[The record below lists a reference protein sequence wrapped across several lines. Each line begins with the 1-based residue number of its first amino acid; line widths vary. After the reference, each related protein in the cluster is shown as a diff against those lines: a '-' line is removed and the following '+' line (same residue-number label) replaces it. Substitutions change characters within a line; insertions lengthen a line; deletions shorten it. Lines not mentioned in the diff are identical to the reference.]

1 MPTACSRVVTAYTG
15 WRLLIYTLDTRS
27 KMTQADHSTLLDTIE
42 SMIEE
47 KAFPE
52 LEKLLHSLHPADLAD
67 LLEHLESEE
76 RLSVFAL
83 LTPESASE
91 VLTQI
96 SPPMQ
101 ESLTN
106 ELDDQRLTQILN
118 ELNSDDATDIFSHL
132 PRKRAEGIIR
142 LVKPEVTEELKRLIR
157 YETDTAGGIMALEFV
172 SVNANFTIREAIEK
186 IREKSLEVEKLYYV
200 WVVDDHGTL
209 VGVVSMKDMLLEPI
223 DTKIKDIMNTDVI
236 SVDADTDQ
244 EEVAR
249 IIKQYDLTHLPVV
262 NGQHKL
268 IGRITNDD
276 IIDVIDEEASE
287 DISIMA
293 GVLDQEISERSALK
307 ISRARLPWLLLCLV
321 GELLSAIVI
330 NHFHGS
336 LEKILALAFFI
347 PVIMAMGG
355 STGNQAA
362 TVVIRGLATGEISI
376 VHTGKR
382 LLTELWVALINGLL
396 CGIILGLVVAFWL
409 SDPHLSIGIGVS
421 LITVILFSGS
431 FGAFLPFLLKKLNID
446 PALAAGP
453 FITTS
458 NDILGLLIYLS
469 IITHF
474 LMAV

>member
-1 MPTACSRVVTAYTG
+1 MSQDNY
-15 WRLLIYTLDTRS
+15 
-27 KMTQADHSTLLDTIE
+27 KTLLDTIKP
-42 SMIEE
+42 MIEE
-47 KAFPE
+47 KAYPE
-52 LEKLLHSLHPADLAD
+52 LEESLAPLHPADLAD
-67 LLEHLESEE
+67 LLEHLEGEDRLGVFSLLAPE
-76 RLSVFAL
+76 RAG
-83 LTPESASE
+83 A

-96 SPPMQ
+96 SAPIQ

-118 ELNSDDATDIFSHL
+118 ELDSDDATDIFSRL
-132 PRKRAEGIIR
+132 PRERSEGIIS

-172 SVNANFTIREAIEK
+172 SVNANSTIREAIEK
-186 IREKSLEVEKLYYV
+186 IREKSQEVEKLYYV
-200 WVVDDHGTL
+200 WVVDDRGTL
-209 VGVVSMKDMLLEPI
+209 VGVVSMKDLLLEPI

-249 IIKQYDLTHLPVV
+249 IVKQYDLTHVPVV
-262 NGQHKL
+262 NGQHTL

-287 DISIMA
+287 DISLMA
-293 GVLDQEISERSALK
+293 GVLDQEIAEESALK
-307 ISRARLPWLLLCLV
+307 ISRARLPWLLLGLLGGLV
-321 GELLSAIVI
+321 SAIVI
-330 NHFHGS
+330 NHFHAS
-336 LEKILALAFFI
+336 IEKVLALSFFI

-355 STGNQAA
+355 NTGIQAS
-362 TVVIRGLATGEISI
+362 TVVIRGLATGDISI
-376 VHTGKR
+376 IRLGRR
-382 LLTELWVALINGLL
+382 LLTELWVALINGIL
-396 CGIILGLVVAFWL
+396 CGILLGLVVSFWL
-409 SDPHLSIGIGVS
+409 SDFPLGIGVGVS

-431 FGAFLPFLLKKLNID
+431 FGAFIPLFLKKFNID

-474 LMAV
+474 LLAAQ

>member
-1 MPTACSRVVTAYTG
+1 MSQDDY
-15 WRLLIYTLDTRS
+15 
-27 KMTQADHSTLLDTIE
+27 KKLLDDIKP
-42 SMIEE
+42 MIEN
-47 KAFPE
+47 KAYQE
-52 LEKLLHSLHPADLAD
+52 LENSLASLHPADLAD
-67 LLEHLESEE
+67 LLEHLGDEE
-76 RLSVFAL
+76 RISVFSL
-83 LTPESASE
+83 LAPERAGE
-91 VLTQI
+91 VLVQI
-96 SPPMQ
+96 STPIQ
-101 ESLTN
+101 ESLAN
-106 ELDDQRLTQILN
+106 ELDDQKLTLILN
-118 ELNSDDATDIFSHL
+118 ELDSDDATDIFSRL
-132 PRKRAEGIIR
+132 PRERSGGIIG
-142 LVKPEVTEELKRLIR
+142 LVRPKVTEELKRLTR

-186 IREKSLEVEKLYYV
+186 IREKSQEVEKLYYV

-209 VGVVSMKDMLLEPI
+209 LGVVSMKALLLEPT

-249 IIKQYDLTHLPVV
+249 IVKQYDLTNVPVV

-287 DISIMA
+287 DISLMA
-293 GVLDQEISERSALK
+293 GVLDQGIAEESALK
-307 ISRARLPWLLLCLV
+307 ISRARLPWLLLGLLGGLV
-321 GELLSAIVI
+321 SAIVI

-336 LEKILALAFFI
+336 IEKVLALSFFI

-355 STGNQAA
+355 NTGIQAS
-362 TVVIRGLATGEISI
+362 TVVIRGLATGDISI
-376 VHTGKR
+376 IRIGRR
-382 LLTELWVALINGLL
+382 LLTEMWVALINGIL
-396 CGIILGLVVAFWL
+396 CGILLGLFVSFWL
-409 SDPHLSIGIGVS
+409 SDLPLGIGVGVS

-431 FGAFLPFLLKKLNID
+431 FGAFIPLFLKKCNID

-469 IITHF
+469 IITRF
-474 LMAV
+474 LIAQ

>member
-1 MPTACSRVVTAYTG
+1 
-15 WRLLIYTLDTRS
+15 
-27 KMTQADHSTLLDTIE
+27 MTQADYSTLLDTIE
-42 SMIEE
+42 GMIEE

-67 LLEHLESEE
+67 LLEHMESEE

-83 LTPESASE
+83 LTPESAGE

-132 PRKRAEGIIR
+132 PRERAEDIIS
-142 LVKPEVTEELKRLIR
+142 LVKPEVSEELHKLIG

-172 SVNANFTIREAIEK
+172 SVNANSDIQEAIES
-186 IREKSLEVEKLYYV
+186 IREKREEVEKLYYV
-200 WVVDDHGTL
+200 WVVDDHGKL
-209 VGVVSMKDMLLEPI
+209 VGVVSMKDLLLEPI
-223 DTKIKDIMNTDVI
+223 DTKIKEIMNSDVI
-236 SVDADTDQ
+236 AVDAHTDQ

-262 NGQHKL
+262 NGYHRL

-276 IIDVIDEEASE
+276 IIDVIEEEASE
-287 DISIMA
+287 DISLMA
-293 GVLDQEISERSALK
+293 GVLDHEIAEESALK
-307 ISRARLPWLLLCLV
+307 ISRARLPWLMLGLFGGLI
-321 GELLSAIVI
+321 SAIVI
-330 NHFHGS
+330 SRFHGS
-336 LEKILALAFFI
+336 IEKILALSFFI

-355 STGNQAA
+355 NTGIQAS
-362 TVVIRGLATGEISI
+362 TVVIRGLATGDISI
-376 VHTGKR
+376 VRTGKR
-382 LLTELWVALINGLL
+382 LLTELWVALINGIL
-396 CGIILGLVVAFWL
+396 CGILLGLVVAFWL
-409 SDPHLSIGIGVS
+409 SDPHLGIGVGVS
-421 LITVILFSGS
+421 LIAVIIFSGS
-431 FGAFLPFLLKKLNID
+431 FGAFVPLLLKKFNVD

-474 LMAV
+474 LLAVQ